1 MMNGLQ
7 SLTQWNS
14 YFNNPTRGK
23 LGLLNAIQVSVILRL
38 SPSSNLSGRR
48 ILDAL
53 LHIPL
58 FHIWWMV
65 WDVAL
70 PLC

>member
-23 LGLLNAIQVSVILRL
+23 LGLLNAIQVSVVLHS
-38 SPSSNLSGRR
+38 SPSSNLSERR
-48 ILDAL
+48 ILDPL

-58 FHIWWMV
+58 YLIW
-65 WDVAL
+65 
-70 PLC
+70 